1 MQLDRYICS
10 PITVSLRKRQRKT
23 VETQPRAFNRATRD
37 CNVDNPMWYF
47 QYNMCITDDCS
58 RDTLIGLQEFQKISS
73 DQLNRAAINIGEESS
88 GGICNVER

>member
-1 MQLDRYICS
+1 
-10 PITVSLRKRQRKT
+10 
-23 VETQPRAFNRATRD
+23 
-37 CNVDNPMWYF
+37 MWYF